1 MTGVPRMPE
10 ANTDTRLGRP
20 KRNVSSRNG
29 RSTSANSGNGGIK
42 MANPKVAMKAEL
54 EAKYKAK
61 YDEKLKQ
68 MKAEMDLEVAQIR
81 ANHLIQLDM
90 ALQQSADGAM
100 MAIDDVFDVNEY
112 SAEKFHVAHV
122 EYVNQ
127 MARLMLEDYE
137 DDKTMIY
144 TKTDLDRRLKQIV
157 GEKNFQPWD
166 DRYVKDSTFYV
177 PAAVYY
183 ELLAKYKALIEK
195 EETDG

>member
-1 MTGVPRMPE
+1 
-10 ANTDTRLGRP
+10 
-20 KRNVSSRNG
+20 
-29 RSTSANSGNGGIK
+29 
-42 MANPKVAMKAEL
+42 MAKPNQMLAKIEEKYRREYEL
-54 EAKYKAK
+54 KFA
-61 YDEKLKQ
+61 Q
-68 MKAEMDLEVAQIR
+68 MR

-144 TKTDLDRRLKQIV
+144 TKTDIDRRLKQIV
-157 GEKNFQPWD
+157 GEKNFVPWD
-166 DRYVKDSTFYV
+166 DRYVKEKPFYV
-177 PAAVYY
+177 PAEVYY
-183 ELLAKYKALIEK
+183 ELLAKYNALMEEK
-195 EETDG
+195 DA